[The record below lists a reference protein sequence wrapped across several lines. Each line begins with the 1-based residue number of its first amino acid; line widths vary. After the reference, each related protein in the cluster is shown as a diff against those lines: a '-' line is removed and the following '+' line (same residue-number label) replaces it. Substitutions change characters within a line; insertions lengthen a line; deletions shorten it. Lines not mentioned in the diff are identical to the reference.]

1 MSCPSCATHS
11 SKKTYL
17 WIILAVAI
25 SAAMLSCQKVST
37 PDDGVKRITI
47 DGGHV
52 VWTQKRGDNPSIKLL
67 LLHGGPGAT
76 HEYFTVLDSLFLD
89 ADIEFYYYDQF
100 GSANSDSSTNPE
112 DWNIERFVAEVETV
126 RQELG
131 LTKDNFYLLG
141 HSWGGILAMEYAL
154 KHQEHLKGLII
165 SNMMASIPDYNAYA
179 DNVLGPQMP
188 AEVLAEIK
196 QIEAAGQFD
205 SPRYMELLM
214 PHHYEKHILRLPAN
228 AWPEAVNRSFANINK
243 AMYVAM
249 QGPSEFGASGI
260 LEFWDVKDR
269 LPEITV
275 PTLVIGATHDT
286 MDPKHKAWMATQ
298 FPKGQF
304 LLCPNGS
311 HMAMWDDTAIYA
323 EGLLSFMK
331 NVDTPQ

>member
-1 MSCPSCATHS
+1 
-11 SKKTYL
+11 
-17 WIILAVAI
+17 
-25 SAAMLSCQKVST
+25 
-37 PDDGVKRITI
+37 
-47 DGGHV
+47 
-52 VWTQKRGDNPSIKLL
+52 
-67 LLHGGPGAT
+67 
-76 HEYFTVLDSLFLD
+76 VLDSLFLD

-112 DWNIERFVAEVETV
+112 DWNIDRFVAEVETV

-154 KHQEHLKGLII
+154 KHQEHLKGLIV

-179 DNVLGPQMP
+179 DSVLGPQMP
-188 AEVLAEIK
+188 PEVLADIK
-196 QIEAAGQFD
+196 LLEEDGLYD
-205 SPRYMELLM
+205 NPRYMELLM

-228 AWPEAVNRSFANINK
+228 EWPEAVNRSFANINK

-260 LEFWDVKDR
+260 LEFWDIKAR

-286 MDPKHKAWMATQ
+286 MDPKHKEWMATQ
-298 FPKGQF
+298 FPNGQF
-304 LLCPNGS
+304 LLCPKGS
-311 HMAMWDDTAIYA
+311 HMAMWDDTETYSK
-323 EGLLSFMK
+323 GLLSFLTS
-331 NVDTPQ
+331 VDGQ